1 MRAQTYMLVAFAING
16 IGCGKTDSKS
26 SFGTATLNNQAT
38 PQFQAS
44 RSTAGSKDPES
55 ETAAPP
61 QSVAGAYLTCAPY
74 STPSAGAKEPSLMG
88 CMVIDN
94 DDQRIAIS
102 SFPNRAWRVKDD
114 GNKPLAVK
122 MTEMKND
129 PQADVLIFTNI
140 SADKNSKVASVEFRF
155 DTKNS
160 GPTIEYKFK
169 KPVDLTKDFSGKW
182 TVVRSVGSGGF
193 DPSRVI
199 TNKVRILGELQI
211 NFTDEQNFEAVVT
224 GPANFT
230 LDYNYSAQPGT
241 KLFTGTVGPSSDRAE
256 LALLKTK
263 VIPDPTLTIMPLL
276 TLDRATGKAVMKVTQ
291 PYYGDTTW
299 ELSRPSN
306 HPIKG

>member
-1 MRAQTYMLVAFAING
+1 
-16 IGCGKTDSKS
+16 
-26 SFGTATLNNQAT
+26 
-38 PQFQAS
+38 
-44 RSTAGSKDPES
+44 
-55 ETAAPP
+55 
-61 QSVAGAYLTCAPY
+61 
-74 STPSAGAKEPSLMG
+74 MG

-129 PQADVLIFTNI
+129 PQADALIFTNI

-182 TVVRSVGSGGF
+182 TVVRSVGS
-193 DPSRVI
+193 DSSRVV
-199 TNKVRILGELQI
+199 TNKVRIPGELQI

-224 GPANFT
+224 GPANFE
-230 LDYNYSAQPGT
+230 LDYNRSARPGT

-256 LALLKTK
+256 LALLKTA
-263 VIPDPTLTIMPLL
+263 VIPNPTSTIMPLL

-291 PYYGDTTW
+291 PVYGDTTW
-299 ELSRPSN
+299 ELSRP
-306 HPIKG
+306 